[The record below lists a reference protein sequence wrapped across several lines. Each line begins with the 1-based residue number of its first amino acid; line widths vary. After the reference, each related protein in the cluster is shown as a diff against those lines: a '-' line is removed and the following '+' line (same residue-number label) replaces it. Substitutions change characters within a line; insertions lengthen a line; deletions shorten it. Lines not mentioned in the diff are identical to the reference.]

1 MWFIPENGMENAP
14 AFLRNMLNFDHKL
27 WRNKLFHCHDKFRQE
42 LAQALE
48 PQIHSL
54 WGAEIPWQKIYSL
67 FGATPNKESGDLAFP
82 LFQIAK
88 EAKTNPAQAAKALQE
103 QLKTLPAFVKEAR
116 AIGPYLNFFLDFNQV
131 AKTIVPSLV
140 SGAYFQE
147 KLTENSPRTMIEYS
161 QPNTHKE
168 LHVGHMR
175 NLCFGDSLIRL
186 HRYAG
191 FDIVASTFPGDVG
204 THVAKCL
211 WYMKYRNKS
220 PVPATKKGAWLG
232 SMYSTAHN
240 TLEAERGTPQ
250 EVENRD
256 KLTMILKQLEQKS
269 GEFYDLWKE
278 TREWSIELM
287 NEVYNWAGVK
297 FDVWYWESE
306 VDSDSVKLIKEYQAR
321 GLFKEDQGAIGIDL
335 DAYKLGFCMLIKTD
349 GNGLYATK
357 DIELARRKFQEY
369 KIERSLYVVDKRQE
383 HHFKQVFKTLELM
396 GFENA
401 KNCLHLQY
409 DFVELPDGAM
419 SSRKGNIIPLQSL
432 IENMVKLIKEQY
444 LARYITEWSAEEI
457 EKTAQIVAKGAIK
470 YGMTRIDPSKK
481 IVFDMQEWLKLD
493 GESGPYIQY
502 AYARIN
508 SMLNKLGTP
517 KSQDLLIDTPQEQNL
532 VAEFTKFHHV
542 VKDSVEQYRPS
553 ILTSYLYDL
562 SRAYNSFYAE
572 CPVGSAEEP
581 LRSSRLQLSKATANI
596 LKQGLS
602 LLGIEAPER
611 M

>member
-1 MWFIPENGMENAP
+1 MFT
-14 AFLRNMLNFDHKL
+14 H
-27 WRNKLFHCHDKFRQE
+27 HDYFRHE
-42 LAQALE
+42 LAKVLSPAIE
-48 PQIHSL
+48 KTFNCAFPVSKVY
-54 WGAEIPWQKIYSL
+54 EL
-67 FGATPNKESGDLAFP
+67 FGATPSKEAGDLAFP
-82 LFQIAK
+82 MFLVAK
-88 EAKTNPAQAAKALQE
+88 EAKSNPAAAAKTLDEALGS
-103 QLKTLPAFVKEAR
+103 LPDFVSAKKPV
-116 AIGPYLNFFLDFNQV
+116 GPYLNFFLDFNKI
-131 AKTIVPSLV
+131 AKKLIPEIL
-140 SGAYFQE
+140 SGATFKQ
-147 KLTENSPRTMIEYS
+147 KLTEQTPKTMIEYS

-168 LHVGHMR
+168 MHVGHMR
-175 NLCFGDSLIRL
+175 NLCLGDALIRL
-186 HRYAG
+186 HRYSG

-211 WYMKYRNKS
+211 WYLKYHYKGQ
-220 PVPATKKGAWLG
+220 VPETRKGAWLG

-240 TLEAERGTPQ
+240 KLEEERGTPT
-250 EVENRD
+250 EADNRE

-269 GEFYDLWKE
+269 GEFYDLWKQ

-306 VDSDSVKLIKEYQAR
+306 VDSDSVKLAR
-321 GLFKEDQGAIGIDL
+321 EWYKKGLFVEDQGAIGVNL
-335 DAYKLGFCMLIKTD
+335 DEYKLGFCMLLKTD

-357 DIELARRKFQEY
+357 DIELARRKFQDY
-369 KIERSLYVVDKRQE
+369 HIEKNIYVVDKRQE
-383 HHFKQVFKTLELM
+383 HHFKQVFKVLELM

-401 KNCLHLQY
+401 KKCFHLQY

-419 SSRKGNIIPLQSL
+419 SSRKGNIIPLQAL
-432 IENMVKLIKEQY
+432 IENMVKMIKEQY
-444 LARYITEWSAEEI
+444 LARYVNDWPSEEI

-481 IVFDMQEWLKLD
+481 IVFDMAEWLKLD

-508 SMLNKLGTP
+508 SMLNKLGKPTTTE
-517 KSQDLLIDTPQEQNL
+517 LNYETPQEKDL
-532 VAEFTKFHHV
+532 VAELMKFHHV
-542 VKDSVEQYRPS
+542 VQQATEQYRPS
-553 ILTSYLYDL
+553 VLTSYLYDL

-572 CPVGSAEEP
+572 CPVGPAAEP
-581 LRSSRLQLSKATANI
+581 VRSSRLQLSGATASI
-596 LKQGLS
+596 LKQGLA